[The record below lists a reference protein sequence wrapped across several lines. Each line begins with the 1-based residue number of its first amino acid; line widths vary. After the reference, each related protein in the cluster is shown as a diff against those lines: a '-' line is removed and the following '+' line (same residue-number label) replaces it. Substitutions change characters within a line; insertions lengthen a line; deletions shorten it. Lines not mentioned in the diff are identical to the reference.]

1 MGLKSDKQGM
11 EFAASSKPLKP
22 PTNISDMVSKLANVR
37 KFRSIG
43 VFNTP
48 ENPSHGHAYQITSS
62 DNAPFEESDIATED
76 VVLYATKIHP
86 KLSGVQKNGNVCD
99 HVEILKLFDSLL
111 ALKLAYVK
119 LQEAHI
125 PYDPK
130 KIRAADEEVVTL
142 LDSLCTIKK
151 AYKEKLLK
159 EANSVSACSALLL
172 AQIQVQ
178 ERALVKLK
186 SQAKNKDNEVARL
199 RRELHELEMRNK
211 KLAEEIREREWESF
225 TGLNHNSFENV
236 VKEVG
241 KAIHDFTKPLIA
253 LMKLSDWDL
262 DQAANAVQASVVYT
276 KRSHKKYAFEAYVA
290 RRMFHG
296 FSRQPCFM
304 DNIMSLEDPI
314 VALVEDPQSSFAEF
328 CRAKY
333 LLVVHPRM
341 EESFFGNLDH
351 RNFVANRIHPCT
363 PFYRAFVKMARWGL
377 TAFVEP
383 KAEMFGVKQGS
394 EFSDIYMEVVE
405 ELKGYEAQLEKGQER
420 YKVEFMV
427 MPGFKLGETLIRSQ
441 VYVSKRVFYNGTD

>member
-1 MGLKSDKQGM
+1 M

-48 ENPSHGHAYQITSS
+48 ENPNHGHAYQITSS
-62 DNAPFEESDIATED
+62 DNAPFVKEESDIATED

-314 VALVEDPQSSFAEF
+314 VAL
-328 CRAKY
+328 
-333 LLVVHPRM
+333 
-341 EESFFGNLDH
+341 
-351 RNFVANRIHPCT
+351 
-363 PFYRAFVKMARWGL
+363 GL

-405 ELKGYEAQLEKGQER
+405 ELNGYEAQLEKGQER